1 MYKTKCTTLLLQL
14 LCINAMDN
22 FQGLNSKFY
31 CFLITVLDCTV
42 YSSNTIYEAK
52 IKTNKIYKKKKE

>member
-1 MYKTKCTTLLLQL
+1 
-14 LCINAMDN
+14 MDN